1 MTITKATLSL
11 AITSLLAAGLG
22 AQRGRGGAPSQ
33 PTAPTPPGP
42 PHVEALK
49 KEAAADVESMR
60 VMTQQ
65 MVDQVF
71 SYGELGFQEFE
82 TSKYLTGILEKN
94 GFKIERQYAGIPTA
108 WMATWGS
115 GKPVIAIGS
124 DIDCI
129 PQASQKPGVAYHDPL
144 LDGAPG
150 HGEGHNTGVPLNIT
164 AVLAVKKREAA
175 GHAEGVAGRGRRA
188 RRRESVFHSRR
199 PVPRRGHLAVRARR
213 HQPRRELGRRL
224 RHRAGLGRVQLHR

>member
-1 MTITKATLSL
+1 MTISKAAVSL
-11 AITSLLAAGLG
+11 AITSLLAVGLA

-33 PTAPTPPGP
+33 PSTPTPPGP

-115 GKPVIAIGS
+115 GKPVIAIGRCRS
-124 DIDCI
+124 
-129 PQASQKPGVAYHDPL
+129 S
-144 LDGAPG
+144 
-150 HGEGHNTGVPLNIT
+150 T
-164 AVLAVKKREAA
+164 RS
-175 GHAEGVAGRGRRA
+175 RA
-188 RRRESVFHSRR
+188 RA
-199 PVPRRGHLAVRARR
+199 PTLPRNRGAAARR
-213 HQPRRELGRRL
+213 STPSS
-224 RHRAGLGRVQLHR
+224 

>member
-1 MTITKATLSL
+1 MTTDKAAISIALTL
-11 AITSLLAAGLG
+11 LLVAGVA

-60 VMTQQ
+60 AMTQQ

-108 WMATWGS
+108 WMGTWGA
-115 GKPVIAIGS
+115 GK
-124 DIDCI
+124 
-129 PQASQKPGVAYHDPL
+129 
-144 LDGAPG
+144 
-150 HGEGHNTGVPLNIT
+150 
-164 AVLAVKKREAA
+164 R
-175 GHAEGVAGRGRRA
+175 
-188 RRRESVFHSRR
+188 VF
-199 PVPRRGHLAVRARR
+199 A
-213 HQPRRELGRRL
+213 LG
-224 RHRAGLGRVQLHR
+224 